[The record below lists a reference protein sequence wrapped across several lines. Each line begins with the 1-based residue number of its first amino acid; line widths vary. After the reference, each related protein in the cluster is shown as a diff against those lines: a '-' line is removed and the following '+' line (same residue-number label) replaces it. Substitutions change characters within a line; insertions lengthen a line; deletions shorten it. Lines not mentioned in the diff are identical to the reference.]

1 MIDITAWMQN
11 FLKKLNITFE
21 NRVWFVGLQG
31 SYGRGEATENSDIDF
46 YVEFS
51 KPLGLRYCSFFSDI
65 EESVGK
71 SVDIIT
77 KDGLYNPVT
86 LSMNEPL
93 IKRILEERKC
103 IYE

>member
-1 MIDITAWMQN
+1 MSVYTTNEIADKVRPIAEAYGIDKVY
-11 FLKKLNITFE
+11 FF
-21 NRVWFVGLQG
+21 G
-31 SYGRGEATENSDIDF
+31 SYARGEATENSDIDF

>member
-1 MIDITAWMQN
+1 MSVYTTKEIADKVRPIARAYGIDKIYI
-11 FLKKLNITFE
+11 F
-21 NRVWFVGLQG
+21 G
-31 SYGRGEATENSDIDF
+31 SYARGEATDSSDIDF

-65 EESVGK
+65 EESMGK
-71 SVDIIT
+71 SIDIIT

-86 LSMNEPL
+86 LNENRSL
-93 IKRILEERKC
+93 IQRIMEERKC

>member
-1 MIDITAWMQN
+1 MSVYTTNEIADKVRPIAEAYGIDKVYL
-11 FLKKLNITFE
+11 F
-21 NRVWFVGLQG
+21 G
-31 SYGRGEATENSDIDF
+31 SYARGEAIENSDIDF

-71 SVDIIT
+71 SIDIIT
-77 KDGLYNPVT
+77 KEGLYNPVT
-86 LSMNEPL
+86 MHINKTL
-93 IKRILEERKC
+93 INRILEERKC